1 MGGLSPLLG
10 LEPVSFREKVH
21 RLTGYTLFEDTSFE
35 SSAKHICEPQLD
47 SSRLRQYV
55 EKLKLGGTTDMAA
68 GIDLANEKL
77 RQWAGSRAMV
87 VVTDGL
93 PNDCE
98 AALSSAQRAKSSGV
112 DIITI
117 GTDDA
122 DRDLLSRLATK
133 TELSVMVS
141 RHNLGRG
148 IASTAKMLPPADRQH
163 RLQS

>member
-1 MGGLSPLLG
+1 
-10 LEPVSFREKVH
+10 
-21 RLTGYTLFEDTSFE
+21 
-35 SSAKHICEPQLD
+35 
-47 SSRLRQYV
+47 
-55 EKLKLGGTTDMAA
+55 
-68 GIDLANEKL
+68 
-77 RQWAGSRAMV
+77 MV

-93 PNDCE
+93 PNDRE

-122 DRDLLSRLATK
+122 DRDLLSKLATK

-141 RHNLGRG
+141 RHDLGRG